1 MSKSS
6 KNALTHGVYAQEVV
20 LPWEHAQAFDNLHE
34 EIRRDLKPSGYLQ
47 EEAVRDIAKEI
58 WRKQRLA
65 ITYALPFYKKPMT
78 PELMEAAKGGI
89 RGLAAYLADQ
99 SNHSGDRL
107 MSTEDLLD
115 EIKDGSE
122 FESAPMPAADKNR
135 ITSDIVEQAYDLAT
149 LEKQLKIE
157 TMVDNR
163 IKNHMAKFF
172 GLKTYAEMY
181 GQKSTEVLPLL
192 EAPPMN
198 PSNAS
203 PPESHKVMTGPNG
216 SSQQP
221 KGKKKVKKGA
231 CD

>member
-20 LPWEHAQAFDNLHE
+20 LPWEDAQAFDNLHE

-107 MSTEDLLD
+107 MSARRFVGRALR
-115 EIKDGSE
+115 DGSE
-122 FESAPMPAADKNR
+122 FESA
-135 ITSDIVEQAYDLAT
+135 IT
-149 LEKQLKIE
+149 
-157 TMVDNR
+157 
-163 IKNHMAKFF
+163 
-172 GLKTYAEMY
+172 G
-181 GQKSTEVLPLL
+181 
-192 EAPPMN
+192 
-198 PSNAS
+198 
-203 PPESHKVMTGPNG
+203 
-216 SSQQP
+216 
-221 KGKKKVKKGA
+221 
-231 CD
+231 